1 MCGHTDAR
9 LCSPVARG
17 FQLPL
22 HPEEPWVPG
31 ASAVLSSSETPS
43 RGSEP
48 SHGCPWRIGVTVPP
62 DAPRPPCWKNG
73 MSPLS
78 PEHGQLGEGPVRKAP
93 PESGRTCT
101 RPHGPSV
108 VGLGSNRPPQTPAP
122 GEERSRQH
130 RPVGQW
136 YVLYLFLTP
145 TPWPTLAGLRA
156 HPLLVFPQNKAAS
169 TRHAKVEASIR
180 AGERELHLCL
190 LLLKE
195 GVWGVD
201 LPLNGETGRLGWGWG
216 VRAPG

>member
-108 VGLGSNRPPQTPAP
+108 VGLGFEPASTDP
-122 GEERSRQH
+122 SSRGREVQAAQACGTMVCFVFISD
-130 RPVGQW
+130 P
-136 YVLYLFLTP
+136 
-145 TPWPTLAGLRA
+145 
-156 HPLLVFPQNKAAS
+156 HPLAHLGRPQGTPSLGFPPEQS
-169 TRHAKVEASIR
+169 
-180 AGERELHLCL
+180 GLY
-190 LLLKE
+190 
-195 GVWGVD
+195 
-201 LPLNGETGRLGWGWG
+201 
-216 VRAPG
+216 